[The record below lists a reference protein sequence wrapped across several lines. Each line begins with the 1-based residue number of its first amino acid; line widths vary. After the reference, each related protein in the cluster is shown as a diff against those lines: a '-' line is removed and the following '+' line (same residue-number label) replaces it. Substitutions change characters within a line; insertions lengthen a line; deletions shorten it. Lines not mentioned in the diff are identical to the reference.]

1 MNFVNLKQKS
11 EVVYSAVLVLY
22 CACSVQYICNH
33 VYSKNNV
40 QRGREKGSYL
50 VSWSWSGTIM
60 GTKHKEKK
68 ANKVSAED
76 SY

>member
-11 EVVYSAVLVLY
+11 EVVYSACIVH
-22 CACSVQYICNH
+22 AQYSTFATTCTVRH
-33 VYSKNNV
+33 NV

-68 ANKVSAED
+68 ASKVSAED